1 MEDHIIRM
9 FLNRTNTYDHKEVL
23 RYRDD
28 DKTYQSLNWKQLKAR
43 VDDTL
48 SGLSALGCEKH
59 ENVGIFSANRYEW
72 IITDLGVLANRS
84 VVVPFYATASR
95 EQVKYIVDETQM
107 RFIFVGNKEQMELVL
122 SLMNEGSTLK
132 KVITFDKVSVDDER
146 VVNFENFLLMPSQNG
161 INLIIEDLEPQYSA
175 QDLAT
180 IIYTSGTTGEPKG
193 AMLRH
198 DNFMYCFHIHDKRL
212 NVTEKDVSLCFL
224 PLSHVFERLWSQYL
238 LHCGAVNVLLENPR
252 EVIEVLPVVKPT
264 LMCTVPRF
272 FDKTYKG
279 IQTEL
284 SKWPAFKQKIFKWSM
299 AVGHEVIEYKC
310 RLKKIPF
317 TLRFKH
323 RIADF
328 LVLKKLRKIFGGKIK
343 AMPCSGSAID
353 TYILKFFHA
362 MGIFVNYGYGATE
375 TTATVSCFKTDRYY
389 YGTCGSV
396 MPGVDVKISDDSEIL
411 VRGRSVF
418 SGYYKKAE
426 ETKAA
431 LKDGW
436 FHTGD
441 EGYVDHQHNL
451 IMIDRIKDLMKTSV
465 GKYVSP
471 QKLELLL
478 SRDELVEQIIVVG
491 DNRQFVTA
499 LVVPSKE
506 KLLQIAK
513 NTGITFH
520 NEEELIQSPKIY
532 QLFENR
538 FNKLQKDLTPYERVV
553 KFVLLREPFSIEG
566 GTMTNT
572 LKLRR
577 RSIEK
582 GYRHLIERMYS

>member
-9 FLNRTNTYDHKEVL
+9 FLNRTKTFDTKEIL
-23 RYRDD
+23 RYRDED
-28 DKTYQSLNWKQLKAR
+28 ETYQSVNWKQLKAR
-43 VDDTL
+43 VDDVL
-48 SGLSALGCEKH
+48 SGLSALGCEKQ
-59 ENVGIFSANRYEW
+59 ENVGIFSSNRYEW
-72 IITDLGVLANRS
+72 LVTDLGIMANSS

-107 RFIFVGNKEQMELVL
+107 RFIFAGNKEQMELAL
-122 SLMNEGSTLK
+122 SLMDKGSTLK
-132 KVITFDKVSVDDER
+132 KIIIFDHLTIEDER
-146 VVNFENFLLMPSQNG
+146 VMSFENFLLLPSQSG
-161 INLIIEDLEPQYSA
+161 INLIIEDLEQRYSA

-193 AMLRH
+193 VMLKH
-198 DNFMYCFHIHDKRL
+198 DNFMYCFQIHDKRL
-212 NVTEKDVSLCFL
+212 NVTKEDVSLCFL
-224 PLSHVFERLWSQYL
+224 PLSHVFERLWSHYL
-238 LHCGAVNVLLENPR
+238 LHCGAVNVFLENPR
-252 EVIEVLPVVKPT
+252 EVIDVLPVVKPT

-284 SKWPAFKQKIFKWSM
+284 SKWSGFKQKIFNWSM
-299 AVGHEVIEYKC
+299 AIGHEVIEYKC
-310 RLKKIPF
+310 RSQKIP
-317 TLRFKH
+317 LSLKFKH

-343 AMPCSGSAID
+343 AMPCSGSAMD
-353 TYILKFFHA
+353 THVLKFFHA

-389 YGTCGSV
+389 YGTCGTV
-396 MPGVDVKISDDSEIL
+396 MPGVDVRITDESEIL
-411 VRGRSVF
+411 VKGRSVF
-418 SGYYKKAE
+418 SGYYRKPE
-426 ETKAA
+426 ESKAA
-431 LKDGW
+431 LIDGW

-441 EGYVDHQHNL
+441 EGFMDHQNNL

-499 LVVPSKE
+499 LVVPVKD

-513 NTGITFH
+513 NIGIVFQ
-520 NEEELIQSPKIY
+520 NEDELIQSPKTY

-538 FNKLQKDLTPYERVV
+538 FSKLQKDLTPYERVV
-553 KFVLLREPFSIEG
+553 RFVLLKEPFSIED

-582 GYRHLIERMYS
+582 SYRHLIEQMYT

>member
-1 MEDHIIRM
+1 MEDHLIRM
-9 FLNRTNTYDHKEVL
+9 FLNRTKTFDTKEVL
-23 RYRDD
+23 RYRDE

-43 VDDTL
+43 VDDVL
-48 SGLSALGCEKH
+48 SGLSALDCGKQ

-72 IITDLGVLANRS
+72 LITDLGILANSS

-107 RFIFVGNKEQMELVL
+107 RFIFVGNKEQMELAL
-122 SLMNEGSTLK
+122 SLMDKGSTLK
-132 KVITFDKVSVDDER
+132 KIIIFDHLTIEDDR
-146 VVNFENFLLMPSQNG
+146 VMSFEDFLLLPSQNG
-161 INLIIEDLEPQYSA
+161 INLIIEDVQQHYSA
-175 QDLAT
+175 DDLAT

-193 AMLRH
+193 AMLKH
-198 DNFMYCFHIHDKRL
+198 DNFMYCFQIHDKRL

-224 PLSHVFERLWSQYL
+224 PLSHVFERLWSHYM
-238 LHCGAVNVLLENPR
+238 LHCGAVNVFLENPR

-279 IQTEL
+279 IQAEL
-284 SKWPAFKQKIFKWSM
+284 SKWPGFKQKIFKWSM
-299 AVGHEVIEYKC
+299 AIGHEMIEYKC
-310 RLKKIPF
+310 RSQKIPF
-317 TLRFKH
+317 ALRFKYT
-323 RIADF
+323 IADF
-328 LVLKKLRKIFGGKIK
+328 LVLKKLRRIFGGKIK

-353 TYILKFFHA
+353 TYVLKFFHA

-389 YGTCGSV
+389 YGTCGTV
-396 MPGVDVKISDDSEIL
+396 MPGVDVMIADDSEIL
-411 VRGRSVF
+411 VKGRSVF
-418 SGYYKKAE
+418 SGYYKKPE

-431 LKDGW
+431 LVNGW
-436 FHTGD
+436 FQTGD
-441 EGYVDHQHNL
+441 EGYIDHQQNL

-471 QKLELLL
+471 QKLEMLL

-499 LVVPSKE
+499 LVVPAKE
-506 KLLQIAK
+506 KLSQTAK
-513 NTGITFH
+513 NIGIVFQ
-520 NEEELIQSPKIY
+520 NEDELIQSPKIY

-538 FNKLQKDLTPYERVV
+538 FSKLQQDLTPYERVV
-553 KFVLLREPFSIEG
+553 KFVLLKEPFSIEA

-582 GYRHLIERMYS
+582 GFRHLIDQMYS

>member
-9 FLNRTNTYDHKEVL
+9 FLNRTKSYDTKEVL
-23 RYRDD
+23 RYRDE
-28 DKTYQSLNWKQLKAR
+28 DKNYQSVNWKQLKTR
-43 VDDTL
+43 VDDVL
-48 SGLSALGCEKH
+48 SGLSAMSCEPK

-72 IITDLGVLANRS
+72 LITDLGILANRS
-84 VVVPFYATASR
+84 VVVPFYATSSK

-122 SLMNEGSTLK
+122 SLMDEGSTLK
-132 KVITFDKVSVDDER
+132 KVIIFDQITTEDER
-146 VVNFENFLLMPSQNG
+146 VIGFENFLLLPSQNG
-161 INLIIEDLEPQYSA
+161 VNLIIEDVEPHYSA

-193 AMLRH
+193 AMLKH

-224 PLSHVFERLWSQYL
+224 PLSHVFERLWTQYL
-238 LHCGAVNVLLENPR
+238 LHCGAVNVFLENPR

-279 IQTEL
+279 IHTEL
-284 SKWPAFKQKIFKWSM
+284 SKWPGFKQKIFKWSM
-299 AVGHEVIEYKC
+299 AIGHEVIEHNC
-310 RLKKIPF
+310 RSKKIPYH
-317 TLRFKH
+317 LRFKH
-323 RIADF
+323 KVADI

-343 AMPCSGSAID
+343 TMPCSGSAMD
-353 TYILKFFHA
+353 THILKFFHA
-362 MGIFVNYGYGATE
+362 TGIFVNYGYGATE

-389 YGTCGSV
+389 YGTCGTV
-396 MPGVDVKISDDSEIL
+396 MPGVDVMISDASEIL
-411 VRGRSVF
+411 VKGRSVF

-426 ETKAA
+426 ETKTSFA
-431 LKDGW
+431 DGW

-441 EGYVDHQHNL
+441 EGYIDHQHNL

-478 SRDELVEQIIVVG
+478 SRDDLVEQIIVVG
-491 DNRQFVTA
+491 DNRQFVSA
-499 LVVPSKE
+499 LVVPAKE
-506 KLLQIAK
+506 KLLQIAR
-513 NTGITFH
+513 NTGIVFK

-538 FNKLQKDLTPYERVV
+538 FRKLQKDLTPYERVV
-553 KFVLLREPFSIEG
+553 KFVLLGEPFSIES

-582 GYRHLIERMYS
+582 SYRHLINQIYS

>member
-1 MEDHIIRM
+1 M
-9 FLNRTNTYDHKEVL
+9 
-23 RYRDD
+23 
-28 DKTYQSLNWKQLKAR
+28 
-43 VDDTL
+43 
-48 SGLSALGCEKH
+48 
-59 ENVGIFSANRYEW
+59 
-72 IITDLGVLANRS
+72 
-84 VVVPFYATASR
+84 
-95 EQVKYIVDETQM
+95 
-107 RFIFVGNKEQMELVL
+107 
-122 SLMNEGSTLK
+122 
-132 KVITFDKVSVDDER
+132 
-146 VVNFENFLLMPSQNG
+146 
-161 INLIIEDLEPQYSA
+161 
-175 QDLAT
+175 
-180 IIYTSGTTGEPKG
+180 
-193 AMLRH
+193 
-198 DNFMYCFHIHDKRL
+198 
-212 NVTEKDVSLCFL
+212 
-224 PLSHVFERLWSQYL
+224 
-238 LHCGAVNVLLENPR
+238 LHCGAVNVFLENPR

-284 SKWPAFKQKIFKWSM
+284 SKWSGFKQKVFKWSM
-299 AVGHEVIEYKC
+299 AIGHEVIEYKC
-310 RLKKIPF
+310 RSKRIPF
-317 TLRFKH
+317 PLSCKLL
-323 RIADF
+323 IADF

-389 YGTCGSV
+389 YGTCGAI
-396 MPGVDVKISDDSEIL
+396 MPGVDVMISNDSEIL
-411 VRGRSVF
+411 VKGRSVF
-418 SGYYKKAE
+418 SGYYKKPL

-431 LKDGW
+431 LADGW

-441 EGYVDHQHNL
+441 EGYIDHQHNL

-499 LVVPSKE
+499 LVVPAKE

-513 NTGITFH
+513 NVGIAYQ
-520 NEEELIQSPKIY
+520 NEDDLIKSAGTY

-538 FNKLQKDLTPYERVV
+538 FSKLQKDLTPYERVV
-553 KFVLLREPFSIEG
+553 KFVLLKEPFSIEA

-577 RSIEK
+577 RTIEK
-582 GYRHLIERMYS
+582 SYKQLIDQMYS

>member
-9 FLNRTNTYDHKEVL
+9 FLNRTKTYDHKEVL
-23 RYRDD
+23 RYRDK
-28 DKTYQSLNWKQLKAR
+28 DKIYQSLSWKQLKAR
-43 VDDTL
+43 VDDTI
-48 SGLSALGCEKH
+48 SGLSTLGCKKQ
-59 ENVGIFSANRYEW
+59 ENVGIFSSNRYEW
-72 IITDLGVLANRS
+72 LITDLGILANSS
-84 VVVPFYATASR
+84 VVVPFYSTASR

-107 RFIFVGNKEQMELVL
+107 RFIFVGNKEQMELAL
-122 SLMNEGSTLK
+122 SLIDEGSTLK
-132 KVITFDKVSVDDER
+132 KVISFDPVVTDDER
-146 VVNFENFLLMPSQNG
+146 VISFENFLLLSSQNG
-161 INLIIEDLEPQYSA
+161 INLVIEDLEPNYSA

-193 AMLRH
+193 AMLKH

-212 NVTEKDVSLCFL
+212 DVNEKDVSLSFL
-224 PLSHVFERLWSQYL
+224 PLSHVFERLWSHYM
-238 LHCGAVNVLLENPR
+238 LHCGAVNVFLENPR

-272 FDKTYKG
+272 FDKTYEG
-279 IQTEL
+279 IHNEL
-284 SKWPAFKQKIFKWSM
+284 SKWPAFKQKIFNWSM
-299 AVGHEVIEYKC
+299 SIGHEVIEYKC
-310 RLKKIPF
+310 RTKKPPF
-317 TLRFKH
+317 ILRFKH
-323 RIADF
+323 QIADI

-396 MPGVDVKISDDSEIL
+396 MPGVEVMITEESEIL
-411 VRGRSVF
+411 VKGRSVF
-418 SGYYKKAE
+418 SGYYKKPA
-426 ETKAA
+426 ETKEAFQ
-431 LKDGW
+431 DDW
-436 FHTGD
+436 FKTGD
-441 EGYVDHQHNL
+441 EGYVDHQNNL

-499 LVVPSKE
+499 LVVPAKE
-506 KLLQIAK
+506 KLMQVAK
-513 NTGITFH
+513 NVGISYD
-520 NEEELIQSPKIY
+520 NESDLIQSKGTY

-538 FNKLQKDLTPYERVV
+538 FSNLQKDLTPYERVV
-553 KFVLLREPFSIEG
+553 KFVLLKEPFSIEA

-582 GYRHLIERMYS
+582 SYKNLIDQMYT